1 VIVISIDLASGTPL
15 EEQIHRELRRA
26 IAAGTV
32 GPGDR
37 LPSAR
42 QLGADLGVHW
52 NTVARAYRRLH
63 EEGLATVGRGRHVVV
78 RRPAPDPV
86 ASRER
91 VGVKLRDL
99 VTEARLAGMTPTAV
113 QDALRAELDSWDWKV
128 RT

>member
-1 VIVISIDLASGTPL
+1 MISIDLDSGTPL

-26 IAAGTV
+26 IAAGAV

-78 RRPAPDPV
+78 HRPAPDPD
-86 ASRER
+86 AAR
-91 VGVKLRDL
+91 VRVDAKLRDL
-99 VTEARLAGMTPTAV
+99 VTEARLAGMTRRGV
-113 QDALRAELDSWDWKV
+113 QEALLVELDRWAWKG
-128 RT
+128 